1 MEEKNKKAPIVE
13 NNQLA
18 ENSSAS
24 KEVSTITTES
34 AFDISAMLEAST
46 QLDKAETVLT
56 LSAEPISLDKVG
68 ESFRGIFIG
77 FGTMTVTDDKVEAGQ
92 RTIPSAKF
100 LINKQVRINAGVV
113 LINEL
118 KNANVVEGTKLE
130 VNYTK
135 KDGNVKIYSITLLN

>member
-1 MEEKNKKAPIVE
+1 MEETNKKAPIVE

-18 ENSSAS
+18 EQTAS
-24 KEVSTITTES
+24 KEVSTITES
-34 AFDISAMLEAST
+34 NFDISAMLEAST
-46 QLDKAETVLT
+46 QLDKAEAVLT

-118 KNANVVEGTKLE
+118 KNANVIEGTKLE
-130 VNYTK
+130 VLYTK

>member
-1 MEEKNKKAPIVE
+1 MEETNKKAPIVE

-18 ENSSAS
+18 ETTTNST
-24 KEVSTITTES
+24 ELSTPS
-34 AFDISAMLEAST
+34 NSNFDISAMLEAST

-56 LSAEPISLDKVG
+56 LSAEAISLEKVG

-77 FGTMTVTDDKVEAGQ
+77 FGTMTVTDEKAEGGQ

-100 LINKQVRINAGVV
+100 LINKQVRINGGVV
-113 LINEL
+113 LVNEL

-130 VNYTK
+130 VTYIK
-135 KDGNVKIYSITLLN
+135 KDGNVKIYSISLLN

>member
-1 MEEKNKKAPIVE
+1 MEETNKKAPIVE

-18 ENSSAS
+18 EQTTTST
-24 KEVSTITTES
+24 EVSTPS
-34 AFDISAMLEAST
+34 NNNFDISAMLEAST

-56 LSAEPISLDKVG
+56 LSAEAISLEKVG

-77 FGTMTVTDDKVEAGQ
+77 YGTMTVTDDKVEAGQ

-130 VNYTK
+130 VTYTK
-135 KDGNVKIYSITLLN
+135 KDGNVKIYSISLLN

>member
-24 KEVSTITTES
+24 KEVSTTTTES
-34 AFDISAMLEAST
+34 SFDISAMLEAST
-46 QLDKAETVLT
+46 QLDKAEAVLT

>member
-1 MEEKNKKAPIVE
+1 MEETNKKAPIVE

-18 ENSSAS
+18 EQTTTST
-24 KEVSTITTES
+24 EVTTPS
-34 AFDISAMLEAST
+34 NNNFDISAMLEAST
-46 QLDKAETVLT
+46 QLDKAETILT
-56 LSAEPISLDKVG
+56 LSAEAISLDKVG

-130 VNYTK
+130 VTYTK
-135 KDGNVKIYSITLLN
+135 KDGNVKIYSISLLN

>member
-1 MEEKNKKAPIVE
+1 MEETTKKAPIVE

-18 ENSSAS
+18 ETTTNST
-24 KEVSTITTES
+24 ELSTPS
-34 AFDISAMLEAST
+34 NSNFDISAMLEAST

-56 LSAEPISLDKVG
+56 LSAEAISLEKVG

-77 FGTMTVTDDKVEAGQ
+77 FGTMTVTDEKAEGGQ

-100 LINKQVRINAGVV
+100 LINKQVRINGGVV
-113 LINEL
+113 LVNEL

-130 VNYTK
+130 VTYIK
-135 KDGNVKIYSITLLN
+135 KDGNVKIYSISLLN

>member
-1 MEEKNKKAPIVE
+1 MEETNKKAPIVE
-13 NNQLA
+13 NNQLT
-18 ENSSAS
+18 EQTTTST
-24 KEVSTITTES
+24 EVSTPS
-34 AFDISAMLEAST
+34 NFDISAMLEAST

-56 LSAEPISLDKVG
+56 LSAEAISLEKVG

-130 VNYTK
+130 VTYTK
-135 KDGNVKIYSITLLN
+135 KDGNVKIYSISLLN

>member
-1 MEEKNKKAPIVE
+1 MEDKNKKAPIVE

-24 KEVSTITTES
+24 KEVSTTPTES
-34 AFDISAMLEAST
+34 SFDISAMLEAST
-46 QLDKAETVLT
+46 QLDKAEAVLT

>member
-1 MEEKNKKAPIVE
+1 MEETTKKAPIVE

-18 ENSSAS
+18 ETTTNST
-24 KEVSTITTES
+24 ELSTPS
-34 AFDISAMLEAST
+34 NSNFDISAMLEAST

-56 LSAEPISLDKVG
+56 LSAEAISLEKVG

-77 FGTMTVTDDKVEAGQ
+77 FGTMTVTDEKAEGGQ

-100 LINKQVRINAGVV
+100 LINKQVRINGGVV
-113 LINEL
+113 LVNEL

-130 VNYTK
+130 VTYTK
-135 KDGNVKIYSITLLN
+135 KDGNVKIYSISLLN

>member
-1 MEEKNKKAPIVE
+1 MEETNKKAPIVE

-18 ENSSAS
+18 EQTTNST
-24 KEVSTITTES
+24 ELSTPS
-34 AFDISAMLEAST
+34 NSNFDISAMLEAST

-56 LSAEPISLDKVG
+56 LSAEAISLEKVG

-77 FGTMTVTDDKVEAGQ
+77 FGTMTVTDEKAEGGQ

-100 LINKQVRINAGVV
+100 LINKQVRINGGVV
-113 LINEL
+113 LVNEL

-130 VNYTK
+130 VTYTK
-135 KDGNVKIYSITLLN
+135 KDGNVKIYSISLLN